1 MSNNGVA
8 IATLFF
14 CGNDPGFDVR
24 LLAIFGEQNL
34 KNAEIG
40 LTPSGARDRV
50 NRFS

>member
-1 MSNNGVA
+1 MSNSRVA

-34 KNAEIG
+34 KMMKLCLHHQAPG
-40 LTPSGARDRV
+40 VA
-50 NRFS
+50 